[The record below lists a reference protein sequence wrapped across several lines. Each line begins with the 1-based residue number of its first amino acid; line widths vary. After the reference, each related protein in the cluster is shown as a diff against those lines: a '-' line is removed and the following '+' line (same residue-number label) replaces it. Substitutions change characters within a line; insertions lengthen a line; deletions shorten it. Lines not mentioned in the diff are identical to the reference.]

1 VTPPNRELDVRP
13 ILRGGGEQFQAI
25 MEAVSALAPGQGL
38 RLLATFKPQPLFGL
52 MEGRGFDHAAREI
65 GNGDWEV
72 IFSPRT
78 SSADSVA
85 TSPGAGMAGT
95 WPDPECHL
103 DLTDLDPPEPMTRI
117 LAAAE
122 SMEPGSVL
130 FALLAREPIFLFP
143 ELQRRGHQWVGNF
156 DETGST
162 YRIMIRVGA
171 LLE

>member
-1 VTPPNRELDVRP
+1 
-13 ILRGGGEQFQAI
+13 
-25 MEAVSALAPGQGL
+25 
-38 RLLATFKPQPLFGL
+38 
-52 MEGRGFDHAAREI
+52 
-65 GNGDWEV
+65 
-72 IFSPRT
+72 
-78 SSADSVA
+78 
-85 TSPGAGMAGT
+85 MAGT

-122 SMEPGSVL
+122 KMEPGSVL